1 MRTLGSPSGNLSFVE
16 IRYLLP
22 TMAAVR
28 PTIRLAGSAA
38 LSSAA
43 RPPSSLPRVL
53 GSLDHGARRFSTQ
66 PIPDDSEA
74 ADSATRAAERKA
86 ALEAAKARQGSG
98 GGRPGAR
105 KDEMAEAAAKVEG
118 GKTGWQKFMSTFVDM
133 VRPVAA
139 AAWPI
144 VMPMLDGPSQ
154 RRVAEAANIED
165 LQKAAEKRAHAM
177 VYGYLAGGADDER
190 ALRRS
195 VASYSDVELRH
206 AVLHGVGNAD
216 MDLRTTILGHEH
228 PMPYFI
234 TSCAGQRMFHADG
247 EVATAKAAK
256 KHGLHMALSQLTT
269 STFEEVREA
278 HPDGAKTL
286 QLYVWRDRVLLKEV
300 REPWPWP

>member
-1 MRTLGSPSGNLSFVE
+1 
-16 IRYLLP
+16 
-22 TMAAVR
+22 
-28 PTIRLAGSAA
+28 
-38 LSSAA
+38 
-43 RPPSSLPRVL
+43 
-53 GSLDHGARRFSTQ
+53 
-66 PIPDDSEA
+66 
-74 ADSATRAAERKA
+74 
-86 ALEAAKARQGSG
+86 
-98 GGRPGAR
+98 
-105 KDEMAEAAAKVEG
+105 MAEAAAKVEG